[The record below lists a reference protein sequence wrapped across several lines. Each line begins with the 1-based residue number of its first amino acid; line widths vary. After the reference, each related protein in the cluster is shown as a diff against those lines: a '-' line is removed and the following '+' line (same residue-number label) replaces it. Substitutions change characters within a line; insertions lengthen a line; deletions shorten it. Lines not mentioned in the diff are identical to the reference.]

1 MPRKNEGIKM
11 KNKDLLLEVIQ
22 DVAFFQDILNDEA
35 LFAEFTMGSGVTYF
49 DRLES
54 AKFKAFL
61 RMKSM
66 ELTDDKE
73 SLNAEA
79 AVCFI
84 RDYFTYNED
93 AERVDV
99 YVRTAGDLEEGIEY
113 SLKDKKQRVVIID
126 KDGWHLS
133 TDAKHKFLHSSASK
147 PQVIPKRCEK
157 NPIELLKPFVNLRG
171 NDLIIFVI
179 WLIQAFCSGNHSALL
194 LNSERGGGK
203 STTSRIIRMVIEP
216 SGVDVSYL
224 SKNKDELLNTLSNLY
239 LVCFDNVRNITR
251 EQSDLLCS
259 AITKGTAT
267 KRALYTN
274 NEMYVQKLHNT
285 IVVNGISVSP
295 KEADL
300 AERFLVVN
308 LKKLTPKKIRR
319 EKDLWDSFNNEL
331 PYILGAIFETL
342 SKAMTHFETLSLENM
357 PRMCDAFADMLAIAL
372 ALGLTEDEFRLI
384 YNENIK
390 KMNLLRSEPPLV
402 QAIGEFMESVPGR
415 FIEGGAE
422 EIISMI
428 RSHYSG
434 NVKDLPSDGSHF
446 TRKADEEHKAISDA
460 GWRVN
465 IDDTYQKATRV
476 KIIRK
481 KK

>member
-1 MPRKNEGIKM
+1 M
-11 KNKDLLLEVIQ
+11 KQKDLLL
-22 DVAFFQDILNDEA
+22 DVVANVTFYQDILNDEA

-49 DRLES
+49 NRLES
-54 AKFKAFL
+54 AKFKSFL
-61 RMKSM
+61 RMKAL
-66 ELTDDKE
+66 EITDDKE
-73 SLNAEA
+73 TLNAEA
-79 AVCFI
+79 AIQYI

-99 YVRTAGDLEEGIEY
+99 YVRTAGNLEEGIEY

-157 NPIELLKPFVNLRG
+157 NPIELLKPFLNLKG

-179 WLIQAFCSGNHSALL
+179 WLIQAFCAGNHSALL
-194 LNSERGGGK
+194 LSAERGGGK
-203 STTSRIIRMVIEP
+203 SSTSRIIRTIVEP

-224 SKNKDELLNTLSNLY
+224 SKNKEELLNTLSNLY
-239 LVCFDNVRNITR
+239 LVCFDNVRDITK

-285 IVVNGISVSP
+285 IVINGISVIP
-295 KEADL
+295 KESDL

-308 LKKLTPKKIRR
+308 LKKLTPEKMRR

-342 SKAMTHFETLSLENM
+342 SKAMRHFETLSLENM
-357 PRMCDAFADMLAIAL
+357 PRMADSFADMIAIAL
-372 ALGLTEDEFRLI
+372 ALGISEEEFRAI
-384 YNENIK
+384 YTENVD
-390 KMNLLRSEPPLV
+390 KMNKLRADTPLV
-402 QAIGEFMESVPGR
+402 EAVRETMNGLQMHGKRAL
-415 FIEGGAE
+415 EGKAE
-422 EIISMI
+422 RVYSII
-428 RSHYSG
+428 RSTYSG
-434 NVKDLPSDGSHF
+434 DKNMLPGSVSQF
-446 TRKADEEHKAISDA
+446 SRSLEAEHEVLFAA
-460 GWRVN
+460 GFRVN
-465 IDDTYQKATRV
+465 IDDTPSDGTEIQ
-476 KIIRK
+476 IIRK